1 MNDRYLVRGKR
12 KDNGEW
18 VVGYYT
24 VDAAGQEII
33 DVMNDMGL
41 FESCHTIDPSTL
53 GAYTG
58 IADKNGKMI
67 FDGDI
72 VRTKKYG
79 KERGGCNWSDYD
91 VFQVAYA
98 DGGYHLFNKWRRFN
112 LRPDTGAEVIG
123 NIYDN
128 PDLLEEAE

>member
-1 MNDRYLVRGKR
+1 MNERYLVRGKR

-79 KERGGCNWSDYD
+79 KERGGRNWSDYD

-128 PDLLEEAE
+128 PDLLED

>member
-24 VDAAGQEII
+24 VEVAGQSII
-33 DVMNDMGL
+33 DVVDDLGL
-41 FESCHTIDPSTL
+41 YESAYLIDPSTL
-53 GAYTG
+53 GG
-58 IADKNGKMI
+58 HVGFPDKNGKRI

-128 PDLLEEAE
+128 PDLLEETE